1 MKQPSSALHTILLP
15 STAGKQHVSPQDS
28 DAATRQALINE
39 LHCNMLKCSPPETW
53 GAGDI
58 YQTCSP
64 HPVLITPAH
73 RKQLQSL
80 SEALST
86 AIIDVV
92 NRWWSDTE
100 ARFPDR
106 MPIEPFEEDLL
117 RWMDSQPDSAIRP
130 FETCTGSWRPDM
142 LLEPTVDGGIENYRI
157 CKINARFCMNGFL
170 VTAYGQQALL
180 DMGVGRNGLKGVTD
194 PETVKN
200 GLNSLYN
207 PSLPLHFCKG
217 EESGYDIHLYRHY
230 AKSLG
235 IQVRLI
241 DPADLRLFESP
252 MSPGGYKLYCL
263 AQENAA
269 GTVANENDETL
280 EEIHQIGLELHQREL
295 ARMTPQMLQQL
306 SLRCFNDMRTILLVH
321 DKRLLGI
328 LIQELDNL
336 VTRNVLTPEQ
346 ATILH
351 RGIVPTIIP
360 GSSQLSHFIA
370 GCRTSS
376 LQDAYILKPIRSGK
390 GAGILFGDQLGRGE
404 WLSKLKAMRDPHLQ
418 LGKTSYVIQR
428 RIEHSLYEV
437 LLSES
442 DGLQRYPL
450 IGTFM
455 MIHGKLLGLGLWRSG
470 PGRICAL
477 SLGGGWICSVEE

>member
-1 MKQPSSALHTILLP
+1 
-15 STAGKQHVSPQDS
+15 
-28 DAATRQALINE
+28 
-39 LHCNMLKCSPPETW
+39 
-53 GAGDI
+53 
-58 YQTCSP
+58 
-64 HPVLITPAH
+64 
-73 RKQLQSL
+73 
-80 SEALST
+80 
-86 AIIDVV
+86 
-92 NRWWSDTE
+92 
-100 ARFPDR
+100 
-106 MPIEPFEEDLL
+106 
-117 RWMDSQPDSAIRP
+117 
-130 FETCTGSWRPDM
+130 
-142 LLEPTVDGGIENYRI
+142 
-157 CKINARFCMNGFL
+157 
-170 VTAYGQQALL
+170 
-180 DMGVGRNGLKGVTD
+180 
-194 PETVKN
+194 VKN

-217 EESGYDIHLYRHY
+217 EEPGYDIHLYRHY

-241 DPADLRLFESP
+241 DPADLRLLSSP
-252 MSPGGYKLYCL
+252 TSPGGYKLYCL
-263 AQENAA
+263 AHGNAA
-269 GTVANENDETL
+269 DPVANDDDDHDEPL

-328 LIQELDNL
+328 IIQELDNL
-336 VTRNVLTPEQ
+336 VARNVLTPEQ

-351 RGIVPTIIP
+351 RGIVPTITP

-370 GCRTSS
+370 GCRKSS
-376 LQDAYILKPIRSGK
+376 LKDAYILKPVRSGK
-390 GAGILFGDQLGRGE
+390 GAGILFGDQLGRDD
-404 WLSKLKAMRDPHLQ
+404 WLSKLEAMRDPHLQ
-418 LGKTSYVIQR
+418 PGKTTYVIQR

-437 LLSES
+437 LLSER
-442 DGLQRYPL
+442 DGVQRYPL

>member
-1 MKQPSSALHTILLP
+1 M
-15 STAGKQHVSPQDS
+15 
-28 DAATRQALINE
+28 
-39 LHCNMLKCSPPETW
+39 
-53 GAGDI
+53 
-58 YQTCSP
+58 
-64 HPVLITPAH
+64 
-73 RKQLQSL
+73 
-80 SEALST
+80 
-86 AIIDVV
+86 
-92 NRWWSDTE
+92 
-100 ARFPDR
+100 
-106 MPIEPFEEDLL
+106 
-117 RWMDSQPDSAIRP
+117 
-130 FETCTGSWRPDM
+130 
-142 LLEPTVDGGIENYRI
+142 
-157 CKINARFCMNGFL
+157 
-170 VTAYGQQALL
+170 
-180 DMGVGRNGLKGVTD
+180 
-194 PETVKN
+194 KN

>member
-1 MKQPSSALHTILLP
+1 MKKPSCALHTILLP
-15 STAGKQHVSPQDS
+15 STAGEQHIFPQNS

-39 LHCNMLKCSPPETW
+39 LQCNMLKCSPPETW

-58 YQTCSP
+58 YETCSP

-73 RKQLQSL
+73 KKQLQSL

-86 AIIDVV
+86 AIVDVV
-92 NRWWSDTE
+92 NRWWSDAA
-100 ARFPDR
+100 ARFPER

-117 RWMDSQPDSAIRP
+117 RWMDSQPESVIRP

-142 LLEPTVDGGIENYRI
+142 LLEPAVDGGTENYRI
-157 CKINARFCMNGFL
+157 CEINARFCMNGFL

-194 PETVKN
+194 PET
-200 GLNSLYN
+200 
-207 PSLPLHFCKG
+207 G
-217 EESGYDIHLYRHY
+217 EEPGYDIHLYRHY

-241 DPADLRLFESP
+241 DPADLRVLESP
-252 MSPGGYKLYCL
+252 TSPGGYKLYCL

-269 GTVANENDETL
+269 GTVANENDEIL

-328 LIQELDNL
+328 VIQELDNL

-370 GCRTSS
+370 ECRKSS
-376 LQDAYILKPIRSGK
+376 LQDTYLLKPVRSGK
-390 GAGILFGDQLGRGE
+390 GAGILFGDELSRDE
-404 WLSKLKAMRDPHLQ
+404 WLSKLKSMRDPHLQ
-418 LGKTSYVIQR
+418 RGKTTYVIQR
-428 RIEHSLYEV
+428 RIEHGLYEV
-437 LLSES
+437 LLRES
-442 DGLQRYPL
+442 DGVQRYPL

-455 MIHGKLLGLGLWRSG
+455 MVHGKLLGLGLWRSG